1 MSFIKDNLYLHNE
14 LIRIAQGVPNT
25 SEYINKLVLS
35 GLIGKLESNLYSP
48 VSGSDASSFASG
60 RSGTQVFFKDLSS
73 ADNFMDFLD
82 ANKITYNGARLV
94 YTHSGSLDPNAAV
107 KGISDQ
113 MSAGDMDYNLL
124 PLTTKREYVKYPTP
138 TDATRSDFKYWV
150 HKNAVIAFL
159 KEQRQSAQ
167 QKPKEPGLMEI
178 NLIDKLAS
186 EIGKLTGQT
195 INVKSP
201 GPSAK
206 SDLPDY
212 TIVDKFGKKIF
223 MPKSPFT
230 DTGDIPLTLGDLKAY
245 LSFNSWL
252 ENGPKAKVNAGTESD
267 WDDSDANKCIILNV
281 LNERALKRRRS
292 ATSEADV
299 AKFDQ
304 YIKRVQALASGAKC
318 TLSGATA
325 PSIDSSDKSAMESGV
340 RDVVFALPFASS
352 DIDFNRIDRFLA
364 ALNKIMPNADYQK
377 AELIN
382 TMNIAR
388 RQSKSP
394 NIMSL
399 QSGIATITANM
410 SSNPSYTICNYLLNM
425 RSIVE
430 MTAAAVLEF
439 KKKFGSDLAYR
450 LDKENLPFLRRP
462 ENKAWYEAV
471 LSQVGGYAD
480 DEYGLARQ
488 NVKHINIYLDQAGCK
503 GL

>member
-1 MSFIKDNLYLHNE
+1 MSFIIDNLYLHNE

-60 RSGTQVFFKDLSS
+60 RTGTQVFFKDLSS
-73 ADNFMDFLD
+73 ANNFMDFLD
-82 ANKITYNGARLV
+82 ANKITYNTARLV
-94 YTHSGSLDPNAAV
+94 YTHSGSLDPNAVV

-113 MSAGDMDYNLL
+113 MSAGDMEYSQL
-124 PLTTKREYVKYPTP
+124 PLNVKRKYVKYPAA
-138 TDATRSDFKYWV
+138 TDAARSDFKYWV
-150 HKNAVIAFL
+150 HKNGVIAFL

-178 NLIDKLAS
+178 NLIDKLAA

-195 INVKSP
+195 IDVKSP
-201 GPSAK
+201 GPSAVSSLK
-206 SDLPDY
+206 DDE
-212 TIVDKFGKKIF
+212 IVDKFGTKVF
-223 MPKSPFT
+223 NPKSPFL
-230 DTGDIPLTLGDLKAY
+230 DKGEIPLTLGDLKSD
-245 LSFNSWL
+245 LQLNSWL
-252 ENGPKAKVNAGTESD
+252 ESGPKATVNVGTASD
-267 WDDSDANKCIILNV
+267 WNETDANKCVILNV
-281 LNERALKRRRS
+281 LHERSLFRKRS
-292 ATSEADV
+292 ATTQEAVIKADE
-299 AKFDQ
+299 
-304 YIKRVQALASGAKC
+304 YTKRVQALASGSKC

-325 PSIDSSDKSAMESGV
+325 PSIDSSDKSAMEAGV

-364 ALNKIMPNADYQK
+364 ALNKIMPSADYQK

-399 QSGIATITANM
+399 QSGIATITSNM
-410 SSNPSYTICNYLLNM
+410 ASNPSYTICNYLLNM
-425 RSIVE
+425 KSIVE

-439 KKKFGSDLAYR
+439 KKAYGSDLASK
-450 LDKENLPFLRRP
+450 LDKENVPILRRP
-462 ENKAWYEAV
+462 GNKAWYEAV

-488 NVKHINIYLDQAGCK
+488 NVKHINTYLDQAGCK